1 LSKGLYEKRQKVVA
15 NIPNFWPL
23 VFEAAPQEVDEYIQ
37 PSDAAV
43 ILSALKSISVSR
55 FELENDP
62 KGEPRSL
69 SIRWEFSENEYFEDT
84 VLEKKFWYRHGL
96 QGYAGLVSEPVD
108 IKWKKGKDLTD
119 GLLSLVKKCWDE
131 EQANPSKA
139 KPKDES
145 ELTANQKALK
155 EQVENVAMG
164 GVSFFA
170 WFGYIGQRI
179 SAEENKKA
187 LEKGKEEKQK
197 REAGDKAEEAE
208 VEEEEEDEEDLIQS
222 LEIFPDGDDVAYA
235 LAEDVWPH
243 AIQYFSKSHQCYSR
257 SCRGSVLTK
266 LFRGGSR
273 AGGYERCGFRG

>member
-1 LSKGLYEKRQKVVA
+1 MTKDLYEKRQKVVA

-69 SIRWEFSENEYFEDT
+69 SIRWEFNENEYFEDT

-96 QGYAGLVSEPVD
+96 QGYSGLVSEPVE

-131 EQANPSKA
+131 EQANPTKA

-145 ELTANQKALK
+145 DLTANQKALK

-164 GVSFFA
+164 GISFFA

-179 SAEENKKA
+179 SAEESKKA
-187 LEKGKEEKQK
+187 LEKAQEEKQK
-197 REAGDKAEEAE
+197 REAGDKPEEPQD
-208 VEEEEEDEEDLIQS
+208 EEEEEEEDLIQS

-243 AIQYFSKSHQCYSR
+243 AIQYFSKSHPCCSSRPSQC
-257 SCRGSVLTK
+257 C
-266 LFRGGSR
+266 
-273 AGGYERCGFRG
+273 